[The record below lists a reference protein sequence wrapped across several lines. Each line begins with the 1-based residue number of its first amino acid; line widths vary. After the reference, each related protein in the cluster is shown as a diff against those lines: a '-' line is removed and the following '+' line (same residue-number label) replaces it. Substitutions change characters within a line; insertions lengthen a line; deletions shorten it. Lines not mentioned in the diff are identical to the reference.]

1 MLSITA
7 KQTQAFDQYQD
18 QQFLQRLCA
27 HIQQTYSDYADMSP
41 VALFRLVEFA
51 LVRAK
56 SYGLTWQSS
65 LGQFVYL
72 MAAIAPNF
80 DMHPAIHAILTNQ
93 ALAPENRISS
103 LSQRLPAGVWQEA
116 ITNTSTIGWFLT
128 NDGFGYERADRFRL
142 ALPNALPKTTTEQT
156 DNLDVKI
163 KQALQSA
170 EKWGFVTEDQQF
182 VFTAASLY
190 YGENL
195 STEMPWSNDTFTA
208 GYTPDVQCALLRVRM
223 AIDTGIWI

>member
-1 MLSITA
+1 MLTITPS
-7 KQTQAFDQYQD
+7 QLQVLDQYQD
-18 QQFLQRLCA
+18 QQFRQRLCT
-27 HIQQTYSDYADMSP
+27 HIQETYPDYADMSP
-41 VALFRLVEFA
+41 VSLHRILDFA
-51 LVRAK
+51 LARAK
-56 SYGLTWQSS
+56 SYGLIWQSS

-93 ALAPENRISS
+93 ALAPEDRISS
-103 LSQRLPAGVWQEA
+103 LTQRLPAGVWQEA
-116 ITNTSTIGWFLT
+116 ITNTSTIGWFLAK
-128 NDGFGYERADRFRL
+128 DGFGYERADRFRL
-142 ALPNALPKTTTEQT
+142 ALTNALPKSTTEQT
-156 DNLDVKI
+156 DHLDVII

-195 STEMPWSNDTFTA
+195 STQMPWSRDTFTA
-208 GYTPDVQCALLRVRM
+208 AYTPDMQCALLRVRL
-223 AIDTGIWI
+223 AIDVGIWI

>member
-1 MLSITA
+1 MLTITA

-18 QQFLQRLCA
+18 QQFRQRLCT
-27 HIQQTYSDYADMSP
+27 HIQETYSDYADMSP
-41 VALFRLVEFA
+41 VTLHRLLDFA
-51 LVRAK
+51 LARAK
-56 SYGLTWQSS
+56 NYGLIWQSS

-80 DMHPAIHAILTNQ
+80 DLHPAIHAILTNQ
-93 ALAPENRISS
+93 SLAPENRISS
-103 LSQRLPAGVWQEA
+103 LAQRLPAGVWQEA
-116 ITNTSTIGWFLT
+116 ITNTSTIGWFL
-128 NDGFGYERADRFRL
+128 NKDGYGYKRADRFRL
-142 ALPNALPKTTTEQT
+142 ALTNALPEMIVEQT

-182 VFTAASLY
+182 VFTAASLN

-195 STEMPWSNDTFTA
+195 STQMPWSKDTFTA
-208 GYTPDVQCALLRVRM
+208 GYTSDVQCALLRVRM
-223 AIDTGIWI
+223 AIDAGIWI